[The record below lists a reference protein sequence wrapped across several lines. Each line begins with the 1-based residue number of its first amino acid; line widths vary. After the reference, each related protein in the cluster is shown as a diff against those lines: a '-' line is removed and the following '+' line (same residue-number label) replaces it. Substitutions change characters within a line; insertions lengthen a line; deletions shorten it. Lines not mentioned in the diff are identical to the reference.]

1 MEDEHIIEGIGKAQI
16 KIQNGKVSEVSEPKI
31 EYCPLFHKHR
41 NMEIINKEAIKENME
56 FRIEDFG
63 MCTPDRQIKMK
74 DFLTFGIS
82 EISSTLLEEKVIDCV
97 IMVCEGCGTLI
108 VTDPEV
114 AQGVGG
120 RVSGLVKTCPI
131 PEIICKIGETKIL
144 DPRTARINQVDGL
157 KLAIKEGYKKI
168 AITVTKGDDCLEI
181 KKIKESNPNVEIYLF
196 GVHTT
201 AITRKDARILF
212 DNCEILTAC
221 ASKYIWEIGEKEAV
235 FKVGESIPIYATNEK
250 GKEFL
255 EIRLEKIGG
264 KTKKENAP
272 IPKPLV

>member
-1 MEDEHIIEGIGKAQI
+1 MADEHIIEGIGKAQI
-16 KIQNGKVSEVSEPKI
+16 KIKNGKVTEVSEPKI

-41 NMEIINKEAIKENME
+41 NMEIINKEAIKKNME

-63 MCTPDRQIKMK
+63 MCTPDRQIRMK
-74 DFLTFGIS
+74 DFLSFGIS
-82 EISSTLLEEKVIDCV
+82 EIISTLLEEKVIDSV
-97 IMVCEGCGTLI
+97 IMVCEGCGTII

-144 DPRTARINQVDGL
+144 DPRTARINQIEGL

-181 KKIKESNPNVEIYLF
+181 KKIKEENPEIEIYLF

-201 AITRKDARILF
+201 AISRKDARLLF
-212 DNCEILTAC
+212 DNCEVLTAC
-221 ASKYIWEIGEKEAV
+221 ASKHIWEIGEEEAV
-235 FKVGESIPIYATNEK
+235 FKVGESIPIYAATEK

-255 EIRLEKIGG
+255 EMRLKKIGP
-264 KTKKENAP
+264 KDKKENAP
-272 IPKPLV
+272 IPKPLI